1 MGPERLI
8 GADGKKLH
16 ATQKPE
22 KLLYQIILTSTKPA
36 DIILDPF
43 MGSGTTGAMAKLL
56 GRHYIGIEREEKY
69 VQAARKRIQKIRPQ
83 MDNFANLVYD
93 KKPPK
98 ILFTRLLKE
107 GVVKAGEYVYTPDHK
122 KARILPD
129 GQLKCGTLKGSIH
142 QLAAKL
148 QNKNASNGW
157 FFWQIFTKKGYQPID
172 ILRRKN

>member
-1 MGPERLI
+1 MGPERLK
-8 GADGKKLH
+8 GEDGKKLH

-22 KLLYQIILTSTKPA
+22 KLLYQVILTSTKPG
-36 DIILDPF
+36 DLILDPF

-69 VQAARKRIQKIRPQ
+69 VRAARKRIQKIHPQ
-83 MDNFANLVYD
+83 MDDFANLVYD
-93 KKPPK
+93 QKPPK
-98 ILFTRLLKE
+98 ILFSRLIKS
-107 GVVKAGEYVYTPDHK
+107 GVVQVGQYLYTPQHK
-122 KARILPD
+122 KALILPD

-148 QNKNASNGW
+148 QHKNVANGW
-157 FFWQIFTKKGYQPID
+157 SFWQIFTKKGYQPID